1 MNGDDLCRATH
12 EKAILSLT
20 RPTTQIRIV
29 VRHDP
34 QPEGFQ
40 VSHTWPVVCHD
51 TEPEG
56 FQVSHTEPVVCHD
69 TEPEG
74 FQVSHI

>member
-1 MNGDDLCRATH
+1 
-12 EKAILSLT
+12 
-20 RPTTQIRIV
+20 
-29 VRHDP
+29 
-34 QPEGFQ
+34 
-40 VSHTWPVVCHD
+40 VCHD

-74 FQVSHI
+74 FQVSHIW